1 MSIRED
7 IEELKNK
14 SEEIVHLEKESLAME
29 FVKDYK
35 KQRKMFFIMW
45 IITFIALLG
54 VTSYLIYII
63 SDIGTS
69 EETIDIQDVNTIDN
83 SNIKI
88 GDDYGESSSN

>member
-69 EETIDIQDVNTIDN
+69 EETIDIQDVNTIDT